1 MISGPIRHNTNSED
15 NALKQIIV
23 IRKDLKMRRGKE
35 IAQGA
40 HASLMAVLDKL
51 NHPNVRQWLDEKFT
65 KVTVRVDSEEA
76 LLAVYE
82 QAKARGLICALVQ
95 DSGLTE
101 FDGALTYT
109 TVAVGPETDEN
120 LRPVTGQLSLY

>member
-1 MISGPIRHNTNSED
+1 MDHYFYSED
-15 NALKQIIV
+15 IALKQIIV

-40 HASLMAVLDKL
+40 HASLMAVLNKL
-51 NHPNVRQWLDEKFT
+51 DHPNVRQWLNEKFT
-65 KVTVRVDSEEA
+65 KVTVRVDSEDA

-82 QAKARGLICALVQ
+82 QAKATGLICALIQ

-101 FDGALTYT
+101 FNGTPTFT
-109 TVAVGPETDEN
+109 TVAVGPDTDEN
-120 LRPVTGQLSLY
+120 LRPVTGHLLLY

>member
-1 MISGPIRHNTNSED
+1 
-15 NALKQIIV
+15 
-23 IRKDLKMRRGKE
+23 MRRGKE